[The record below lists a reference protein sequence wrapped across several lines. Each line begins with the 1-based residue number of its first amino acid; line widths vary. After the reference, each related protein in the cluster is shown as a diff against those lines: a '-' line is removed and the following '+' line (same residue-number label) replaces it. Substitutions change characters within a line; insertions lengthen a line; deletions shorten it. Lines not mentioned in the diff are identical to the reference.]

1 MFGQDLFAVNK
12 YPTGVIYT
20 FRFDNNYKVEVT
32 EIKKD
37 YYTLSV
43 FDKEKKI
50 CHDLISWL
58 DESSLVN
65 AVEGLRGYS
74 LPRSAKYE

>member
-1 MFGQDLFAVNK
+1 MEVFGQKLFSINK
-12 YPTGVIYT
+12 YPTGIIYT

-32 EIKKD
+32 ESKKD
-37 YYTLSV
+37 YYTMSV
-43 FDKEKKI
+43 FDSEKKI

-65 AVEGLRGYS
+65 KLSIIKTLGVV
-74 LPRSAKYE
+74 

>member
-1 MFGQDLFAVNK
+1 MEVFGQKLFSINK
-12 YPTGVIYT
+12 YPTGIIYT

-37 YYTLSV
+37 YYKMSV
-43 FDKEKKI
+43 FDREKRI

-65 AVEGLRGYS
+65 KLSIIKTLGVI
-74 LPRSAKYE
+74 

>member
-1 MFGQDLFAVNK
+1 MEVFGQKLFSINK
-12 YPTGVIYT
+12 YPTGIIYT

-32 EIKKD
+32 ESKKD
-37 YYTLSV
+37 YYTMSV
-43 FDKEKKI
+43 FDSEKKI

-65 AVEGLRGYS
+65 KLSKIKTLGVI
-74 LPRSAKYE
+74 

>member
-1 MFGQDLFAVNK
+1 MKYFGQDLFAVNN
-12 YPTGVIYT
+12 YPTGTVYT

-37 YYTLSV
+37 YYKMSV
-43 FDKEKKI
+43 FDKEKII

-58 DESSLVN
+58 DESSLVDKLSKIKTLG
-65 AVEGLRGYS
+65 VI
-74 LPRSAKYE
+74 

>member
-1 MFGQDLFAVNK
+1 MEVFGQKLFSINK
-12 YPTGVIYT
+12 YPTGIIYT

-37 YYTLSV
+37 YYKMSV
-43 FDKEKKI
+43 FDREKRI

-65 AVEGLRGYS
+65 KLSIIKTLGVV
-74 LPRSAKYE
+74 